1 VRPIDA
7 FPLCSRQLGKP
18 GFSTFCEALDQG
30 VGLHV
35 VERRDFAEVAALMDG
50 LRRHGHHRVLTRD
63 QLERGDWQLDLPLN
77 APEAGPLSQNGAQ
90 RAADALIAVAE
101 AQ

>member
-1 VRPIDA
+1 MRPIDA
-7 FPLCSRQLGKP
+7 FPLCSRHLGKP